1 MSTQTSPENDQ
12 SEQGFTIV
20 KRKRWP
26 FIVGAVVVIGAIV
39 AAFVYSRVGGS
50 DSAVT
55 ESGATLKVAYLESNP
70 AEKAVIDFIRDN
82 VAADYD
88 IKVEGTGIADST
100 QINRAI
106 SEGELAGT
114 IFQHEHWLGQVLDSN
129 PDFKEQAGTG
139 PFFHW
144 IFGIWSDKYSSP
156 QDIPENARVS
166 LLADPANQ
174 AQGLWYL
181 EQAGLIKLRAGADVA
196 TLTPK
201 DIVENPKNLQF
212 TLLDFGAQP
221 RALSELD
228 AVVGYAESFVA
239 AGISE
244 DKLIFSP
251 PSPNQF
257 ASVLTVGSNY
267 VESDNIQNLI
277 KAFKDPRV
285 QKFIATDPET
295 KKLILPADPTAANN
309 G

>member
-1 MSTQTSPENDQ
+1 MSTETPAKN
-12 SEQGFTIV
+12 EQPSHGFTV
-20 KRKRWP
+20 TKRKRWP
-26 FIVGAVVVIGAIV
+26 FIAIAVIVVAAIV
-39 AAFVYSRVGGS
+39 AVFIWNRASSS
-50 DSAVT
+50 DSSIT
-55 ESGATLKVAYLESNP
+55 ESGATLKIAFLESNP
-70 AEKAVIDFIRDN
+70 AEQAVVEYIKDEI
-82 VAADYD
+82 APDYD

-106 SEGELAGT
+106 SEGQLAGT
-114 IFQHEHWLGQVLDSN
+114 IFQHEYWLGQVLDAN
-129 PDFKEQAGTG
+129 PDFKEEAGTG

-144 IFGIWSDKYSSP
+144 IFGLWSDKYSSP
-156 QDIPENARVS
+156 QDLPNNAKVS

-181 EQAGLIKLRAGADVA
+181 EQAGLITLREGADVA

-228 AVVGYAESFVA
+228 AIAGYAESFLA

-251 PSPNQF
+251 PSPEQF
-257 ASVLTVGSNY
+257 ASVLTVGSDY
-267 VESDNIQNLI
+267 VDSENIQNLI
-277 KAFKDPRV
+277 KAFEDPRV
-285 QKFIATDPET
+285 QEFIATDPET
-295 KKLILPADPTAANN
+295 KKLILPADPAASTN